1 MTRFVVLCTR
11 KYTTAY
17 ARLSI
22 ITKAF
27 VKNGF
32 VLSRIWAQ
40 RGKRVAEIV
49 VLAKDLF
56 DLFLG

>member
-1 MTRFVVLCTR
+1 MTKIVVLCMK
-11 KYTTAY
+11 KYTTTA

-22 ITKAF
+22 IAKAF
-27 VKNGF
+27 VKNGIT
-32 VLSRIWAQ
+32 LARIWAQ